1 MKKENKI
8 LEAAAEKRKRGRPSI
23 DIGVT
28 SCLGGTRRTQVNAKY
43 IFEAVSL
50 CQDLQLDAGF
60 GHHNAGGLPCNA
72 GGAAAG
78 G

>member
-8 LEAAAEKRKRGRPSI
+8 LEAATEKRKRGRPSI

-43 IFEAVSL
+43 MFEAVSL
-50 CQDLQLDAGF
+50 ISE
-60 GHHNAGGLPCNA
+60 
-72 GGAAAG
+72 AASEIHGRRYIAPKSSFAWQVIT
-78 G
+78 